1 MRHPVDRHVIKRKPA
16 TALVPAANMPV
27 EHPEVSVSC
36 RTDRFYI
43 IMKTANL
50 DQSRISTL
58 KRNSSGMTLVEVV
71 IVMAILVILASISSI
86 VYIDY
91 INKARMYNA
100 MDTIAA
106 VSTELSSYGM
116 DTGVYPQ
123 SLAEIG
129 YGGLLDPWGN
139 PYEYLNIANGGGE
152 GTPRKDKFLV
162 PINSDFDLYS
172 KGLDG
177 QSGAALNA
185 AKSRDDIIRANDGQ
199 YIGLAGGF

>member
-1 MRHPVDRHVIKRKPA
+1 
-16 TALVPAANMPV
+16 
-27 EHPEVSVSC
+27 
-36 RTDRFYI
+36 
-43 IMKTANL
+43 MKTLNL
-50 DQSRISTL
+50 FHMRVSAL
-58 KRNSSGMTLVEVV
+58 KGKPSGMTLVEVV
-71 IVMAILVILASISSI
+71 IVMAILAILASVSSI

-91 INKARMYNA
+91 INKARMYNT

-129 YGGLLDPWGN
+129 YGSLVDPWGN
-139 PYEYLNIANGGGE
+139 PYEYTNIINGG
-152 GTPRKDKFLV
+152 PSVMSKARKDKFLV
-162 PINSDFDLYS
+162 PINSDYDLYS

-177 QSGAALNA
+177 KSVASLNA
-185 AKSRDDIIRANDGQ
+185 KDSKDDIIRANDGQ